1 MEEPT
6 SSPSPENKSA
16 PKKLARPHRCN
27 DRVED
32 LIQALYTLDFAN
44 KISPAWSTLR
54 ACLKSEPG
62 FEPQGGHVCV
72 KDPSLF
78 LDPLKM
84 RRPEKSEAIPPR

>member
-32 LIQALYTLDFAN
+32 LIQVHLLNTVLLVYF
-44 KISPAWSTLR
+44 
-54 ACLKSEPG
+54 
-62 FEPQGGHVCV
+62 
-72 KDPSLF
+72 
-78 LDPLKM
+78 PLCC
-84 RRPEKSEAIPPR
+84 IV